1 MVPRWQLIVSEGP
14 KSGAL
19 EVELVLKGCGS
30 IHENLKLALLVHL
43 AALGVDWLQ
52 CLLTEV
58 WDCDCFE
65 VSERLRKSFRC
76 QRERWQAMKQK
87 MC

>member
-52 CLLTEV
+52 CLLTGKSV
-58 WDCDCFE
+58 WTPHTSVNFFAPSVRSP
-65 VSERLRKSFRC
+65 VSVGTVIFV
-76 QRERWQAMKQK
+76 
-87 MC
+87 